1 MGHKINAFLGC
12 DSTINRLAKNWS
24 RNSIQL
30 SQGLSMLFL
39 TDNLFEDIVRLSN
52 LKDEVSV
59 KHFESLTPAVFSLL
73 ETYSH
78 NGKIAYFET
87 DYFGG
92 VGEQSAVLFEN
103 GVQKFPIQYTNDF
116 GGQKNDEERAINFI
130 LKELG
135 VSKLEGQDEFDSI
148 KLYSYRKM
156 I

>member
-1 MGHKINAFLGC
+1 MGHKINAFLGY

-24 RNSIQL
+24 RDSIQL

-39 TDNLFEDIVRLSN
+39 TDNLFEDIVGLSN

-59 KHFESLTPAVFSLL
+59 EHFESLTPAIFSLL
-73 ETYSH
+73 EMYSQ

-92 VGEQSAVLFEN
+92 VGEQSAILFEN

-116 GGQKNDEERAINFI
+116 GCQENVKERAVNFV
-130 LKELG
+130 LKEFG
-135 VSKLEGQDEFDSI
+135 VTKLEGQDEFDSI
-148 KLYSYRKM
+148 KLYNYRHM
-156 I
+156 M